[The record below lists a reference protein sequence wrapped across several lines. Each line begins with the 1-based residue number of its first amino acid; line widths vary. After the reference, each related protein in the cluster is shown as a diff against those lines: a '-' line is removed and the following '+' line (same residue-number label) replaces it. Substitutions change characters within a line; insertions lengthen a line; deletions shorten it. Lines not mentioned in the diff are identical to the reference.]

1 LELLGTYPEDPRLL
15 AMLARLNAET
25 KRITFSEAEDT
36 VKALLVEHPQHERLR
51 VALALLAI
59 RQGRRDEGFSMMEDL
74 AAQGDTAYVHE
85 IYAGLLQ
92 AHRATLNESWDQYKI
107 AVRPGP
113 LSSPCFRSA
122 AYRVG
127 RRVARN
133 EAAIVLKGVRPLER
147 AVLHTRSLGPITLF
161 LIFDV
166 LGFAALGTRL
176 AGPLGWSLALM
187 TLATLW
193 AGWAVYCNHLV
204 CCKRCRNYWIGY
216 PVPFWLLF
224 ALTPAVI
231 KGPELAILGV
241 ACVASNVLVLVRQ
254 SRREGIGV

>member
-1 LELLGTYPEDPRLL
+1 MELLSKYPEDPRLL
-15 AMLARLNAET
+15 AVLARLNAET

-36 VKALLVEHPQHERLR
+36 VRALLAEHPQHERLR

-59 RQGRRDEGFSMMEDL
+59 RQGRREEGFSVIEDL
-74 AAQGDTAYVHE
+74 AARGDGAYVHE

-92 AHRATLNESWDQYKI
+92 AHRATWEESWDQYKI
-107 AVRPGP
+107 AVRTGP

-122 AYRVG
+122 AYRLG
-127 RRVARN
+127 RRVAPD

-147 AVLHTRSLGPITLF
+147 AVLRTRSLGPVTLF
-161 LIFDV
+161 LIFDL
-166 LGFAALGTRL
+166 LGFAGLVTRF
-176 AGPLGWSLALM
+176 AGPIGWSLALM

-204 CCKRCRNYWIGY
+204 CCKKCRNYWIGY
-216 PVPFWLLF
+216 PVSFWLLF
-224 ALTPAVI
+224 IGTPLVI

-241 ACVASNVLVLVRQ
+241 ACVVSNVLVLVRQ
-254 SRREGIGV
+254 SRQEGMGV